1 MCPRWLQIAILFYHF
16 YHLSP
21 LVLIKDYFS
30 INSSHLLQVSRC
42 FLAAGF
48 KKCAFFLVFGVG
60 IISYKLNAGFKIDF
74 RNSET
79 YYASIA
85 TNK

>member
-1 MCPRWLQIAILFYHF
+1 MCPRRLQIAILFYHF

-42 FLAAGF
+42 FYPAGF
-48 KKCAFFLVFGVG
+48 KKMREFSLFG
-60 IISYKLNAGFKIDF
+60 IIIFYELVAGL
-74 RNSET
+74 
-79 YYASIA
+79 
-85 TNK
+85 